1 MRKVKKCFM
10 YLLMCM
16 MLMTVTT
23 TVTSTNVKAYGET
36 KTVSKRW
43 VKQKVN
49 KKTKYVKL
57 KKKAKKTIVKT
68 TKKAKPRY
76 IKSYS
81 GVKLNKLGSTWET
94 GTYFD
99 TKVTKKYYK
108 KGSKKVKVYTY
119 ISRKILVERLQYY
132 DN

>member
-36 KTVSKRW
+36 RSVSKRW

-49 KKTKYVKL
+49 KKIKYVKL
-57 KKKAKKTIVKT
+57 KKKAKKTTVKT

-108 KGSKKVKVYTY
+108 KVQ
-119 ISRKILVERLQYY
+119 RR
-132 DN
+132 

>member
-36 KTVSKRW
+36 KTISKRW

-49 KKTKYVKL
+49 KKTKY
-57 KKKAKKTIVKT
+57 
-68 TKKAKPRY
+68 
-76 IKSYS
+76 
-81 GVKLNKLGSTWET
+81 VKLNKLGSTWET

-132 DN
+132 DK

>member
-1 MRKVKKCFM
+1 
-10 YLLMCM
+10 MCM

-57 KKKAKKTIVKT
+57 KKKVKKTIVKT
-68 TKKAKPRY
+68 T
-76 IKSYS
+76 
-81 GVKLNKLGSTWET
+81 
-94 GTYFD
+94 
-99 TKVTKKYYK
+99 
-108 KGSKKVKVYTY
+108 KKVKVYTY

-132 DN
+132 DK